1 MPLPIAPKKM
11 ADTVKVAKT
20 TAKVRVKKSVKQTA
34 ALLKTPARKEAEPAR
49 VNPAPA
55 PRTAEVP
62 MSPETKEKPV

>member
-34 ALLKTPARKEAEPAR
+34 ALLKTPFPPKWTELLGP
-49 VNPAPA
+49 
-55 PRTAEVP
+55 
-62 MSPETKEKPV
+62 